1 MSASESH
8 RPPSQTDG
16 SAEHRI
22 HSDEDP
28 SPPAGALT
36 RGFLFADL
44 RGYTSF
50 VESRGAVAGAEL
62 LYRYRALVRD
72 AVGRH
77 QGAEI
82 KTEGDSFYV
91 VFSSVSQAVACGL
104 AIVDGAAAASD
115 EHPEDPI
122 RVGVGVHAGET
133 VETPE
138 GYVGT
143 AVNMAARLCSAAG
156 EGEVLV
162 SDTVRMLT
170 ANTSD
175 VRYEAV
181 GRRRL
186 KGIAEA
192 VAVHRALPAG
202 ANPSPR
208 RRARPTVRPMVA
220 VAGIAAVGVVVLA
233 GLLLRDTLF
242 GVAAASPTPTPTMT
256 PSEPASVEP
265 EPSIPVT
272 PPEPS
277 EGPVV
282 GAIPLGPLNPGT
294 YVSRILEP
302 GVTFAV
308 DTGWVLVE
316 EIMQGVH
323 LTWAAGPGRDLWVVP
338 FRGAIASDDPI
349 ARERVEGIDTAET
362 LVTWIAAHEHLDA
375 EEPVFIDLTNSRGQ
389 SVDFIAA
396 IPDDRTECG
405 YVCIALFWVT
415 EDINSF
421 DRFAIGDGGAY
432 RIVALDLYTEHPD
445 APVMLAVIEV
455 QDPAEFDEFAAEA
468 HKVITT
474 LVFASDQ

>member
-1 MSASESH
+1 MSASEGR
-8 RPPSQTDG
+8 RPPSEVAG
-16 SAEHRI
+16 SAQGPSHR
-22 HSDEDP
+22 DDQP
-28 SPPAGALT
+28 PPPAGALT

-50 VESRGAVAGAEL
+50 VESQGAVAGADL

-104 AIVDGAAAASD
+104 AIVDGAASASQ
-115 EHPEDPI
+115 EHPDDPI

-143 AVNMAARLCSAAG
+143 AVNMAARLCSAAA

-162 SDTVRMLT
+162 SDTVRTLT

-175 VRYEAV
+175 VRYDAV

-186 KGIAEA
+186 KGITEP
-192 VAVHRALPAG
+192 VAVHRALPIG
-202 ANPSPR
+202 ASPTPTR
-208 RRARPTVRPMVA
+208 RIRPAFRPAVAIGGVA
-220 VAGIAAVGVVVLA
+220 VVGAAVVA

-242 GVAAASPTPTPTMT
+242 GVAAASPTAVQA

-265 EPSIPVT
+265 EPSVPELT
-272 PPEPS
+272 PPPEPS
-277 EGPVV
+277 TAPVV
-282 GAIPLGPLNPGT
+282 GTIPLGPLNPGT
-294 YVSRILEP
+294 YVSRMLEP
-302 GVTFAV
+302 GVTFTV

-316 EIMQGVH
+316 EIKQGLH

-338 FRGAIASDDPI
+338 FKGAIASDDPNG
-349 ARERVEGIDTAET
+349 RERVEGVDNAAS
-362 LVTWIAAHEHLDA
+362 LVTWIAEHEFLDA
-375 EEPVFIDLTNSRGQ
+375 ETPAFIDLTNSRGQ
-389 SVDFIAA
+389 LVDFIADIA
-396 IPDDRTECG
+396 DDRTECG

-415 EDINSF
+415 EDFDNF

-432 RIVALDLYTEHPD
+432 RIVALDLYTGQPE
-445 APVMLAVIEV
+445 APPMLAVVEV

-474 LVFASDQ
+474 LAFADDQ